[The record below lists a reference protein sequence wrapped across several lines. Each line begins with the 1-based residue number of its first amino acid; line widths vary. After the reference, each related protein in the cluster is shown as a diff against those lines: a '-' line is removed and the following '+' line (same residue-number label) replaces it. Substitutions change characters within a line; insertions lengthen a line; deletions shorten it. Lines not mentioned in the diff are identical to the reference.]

1 MPVLYDA
8 GGAQVIKI
16 TIDVDSALRAVD
28 ITMSAVAPVVGVAV
42 AEAVRN
48 VVAPYPSATRKQQ
61 PFKSD
66 KSRRFFFAALRSGQ
80 ITVPY
85 QRTGVTGRSWMIEPT
100 GDGAVLSNNAPSA
113 QYVHAAATQAAYHRG
128 NWTTDVEGAEQA
140 EQSGV
145 AQKAAEAALDD
156 VIKKAGGS

>member
-1 MPVLYDA
+1 M
-8 GGAQVIKI
+8 IKI
-16 TIDVDSALRAVD
+16 TIDVDAALRAVD
-28 ITMSAVAPVVGVAV
+28 INLPTLAPVIGVAV

-48 VVAPYPSATRKQQ
+48 VVAPYPSAARKKQ

-100 GDGAVLSNNAPSA
+100 SYGALLSNSAPGA
-113 QYVHAAATQAAYHRG
+113 KYVHAATTQVAYHRG

-140 EQSGV
+140 EQSGI
-145 AQKAAEAALDD
+145 AARAADAALDD
-156 VIKKAGGS
+156 VIKKAGGA